1 MSLSHDVLS
10 RATPTRLLCRAGRW
24 VLELT
29 RLEAVDRDVFQP
41 RLQRLEGPES
51 ILALLKRSDEGQQL
65 ATSAAQLMRG
75 RHDDDRA
82 FDVADGDWVPSS
94 EGPSPGA
101 ERGEPLPAD
110 VSALTRALT
119 ELRAELIVLRAA
131 HARLRERVIVL
142 EAGQGGTSAVN
153 GRLPRGGRGRRRS
166 EPPPG
171 HEVVQPAALSPAP
184 LPVAL
189 AATQASPGLVAPVVR
204 ASSSAKPGSPLS
216 LPTLAA
222 LSATLATLMD
232 PAPDL
237 QLEAGEPMLW
247 KLSEPRAVRLLDEGG
262 SERGAI
268 IVDATAAVQLGAFA
282 LSLPFDEGER
292 QLRENQPSEEVL
304 LAASEICSNLV
315 APLNAL
321 PENEPLHATP
331 LGGVDVTELPQ
342 VRVSLNLSVQG
353 GRIVIALF

>member
-1 MSLSHDVLS
+1 
-10 RATPTRLLCRAGRW
+10 

-51 ILALLKRSDEGQQL
+51 ILALLRRSDEGQQL
-65 ATSAAQLMRG
+65 AASAAHLMRA
-75 RHDDDRA
+75 RHEDDRA
-82 FDVADGDWVPSS
+82 FDAADGDWVPSN
-94 EGPSPGA
+94 EGPAPGA
-101 ERGEPLPAD
+101 ERGEPSTTEIA
-110 VSALTRALT
+110 ALTRVLAD
-119 ELRAELIVLRAA
+119 LRAEIVVLRAS
-131 HARLRERVIVL
+131 HGRLRERVMVL
-142 EAGQGGTSAVN
+142 EAGQSGASALN
-153 GRLPRGGRGRRRS
+153 GRLPRGGRRRRS
-166 EPPPG
+166 EPPPA
-171 HEVVQPAALSPAP
+171 HEVVPPPQASPGP

-189 AATQASPGLVAPVVR
+189 AATQASPGLVAPPAAAK
-204 ASSSAKPGSPLS
+204 ASPSAKPGSALG
-216 LPTLAA
+216 LPTVEA
-222 LSATLATLMD
+222 LGATLATLMD

-237 QLEAGEPMLW
+237 QLEPGEPMLW

-321 PENEPLHATP
+321 PGNEPLHATP
-331 LGGVDVTELPQ
+331 LSSVDVTELPQ

-353 GRIVIALF
+353 GRVVIALF